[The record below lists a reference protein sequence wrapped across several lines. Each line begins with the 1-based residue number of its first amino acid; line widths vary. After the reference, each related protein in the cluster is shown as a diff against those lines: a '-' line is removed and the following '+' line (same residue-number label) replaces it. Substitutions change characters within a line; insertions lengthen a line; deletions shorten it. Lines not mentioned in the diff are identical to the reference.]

1 METYRG
7 RIRWCSPQPL
17 LAGFSPTVETNT
29 SKTFASDSGCGM
41 ATGTYGEARSYTYQG
56 TAMATTM
63 MYAEVPCTLDT
74 RTLHASAYGVPRN
87 VLVARNSEWTVR
99 QEGGDPATGVINGV
113 AELLRRIR
121 MKTRLIDGVR
131 DKGSPEIV

>member
-1 METYRG
+1 
-7 RIRWCSPQPL
+7 
-17 LAGFSPTVETNT
+17 
-29 SKTFASDSGCGM
+29 M

-63 MYAEVPCTLDT
+63 MYAEVPCTL
-74 RTLHASAYGVPRN
+74 TLHASAYGVPRN
-87 VLVARNSEWTVR
+87 VLVARNSERTVR